1 MAKEARDAVAD
12 FLVRKASPELVE
24 GLTVLAGL
32 DLPIHDERSFRD
44 RLDEVANQ
52 ADESSESGVEAL
64 RGRFEARDFPILSV
78 ESAFEK
84 YWGELHPAGFQLPEL
99 ELPEEPPDPT
109 GPPMCEMYERA
120 FVTRAAECACRAYV
134 HARSLGYNSHRA
146 AIMGYSAGKHAEET
160 GRCRA

>member
-1 MAKEARDAVAD
+1 MVQEGRDAVAD
-12 FLVRKASPELVE
+12 FLVHKASPELVE
-24 GLTVLAGL
+24 GLTVLADL

-44 RLDEVANQ
+44 RLDEVVNQ
-52 ADESSESGVEAL
+52 GDDTHESGVEAL
-64 RGRFEARDFPILSV
+64 RGRFGARDFPILSV

-84 YWGELHPAGFQLPEL
+84 YWDELHPAEFQRP

-146 AIMGYSAGKHAEET
+146 AMMGYSAGKHAEET